1 MLPFILPSPIQEINL
16 DVLSIKEIRLFIKRE
31 DLIHPW
37 LSGNKYRKLKYN
49 LLEAESLKNDT
60 IITFGGVF
68 SNHLFATAGAC
79 SLYGLKS
86 TGIVRGEIDLEN
98 PTLKFCISKGMEL
111 IPIPRSEY
119 RNKNDSAVVK
129 DIIQDYD
136 NAYLIP
142 EGGTNKFAITGVTEL
157 MTELH
162 QQMSNHPDFI
172 VLPSGT
178 GGTTA
183 GLLASENLK
192 SHIISFSSLKTDHL
206 QTEILSLIG
215 SKNASALS
223 VNSDYHFGGYAR
235 WNHKLLNFISDFEK
249 KTGIHL
255 DHVYNGKALFGL
267 IDLIGK
273 DYFAKGATICYI
285 HTGGIQGKDALNY
298 MMLKQNKKKAL
309 DNQELR
315 LK

>member
-1 MLPFILPSPIQEINL
+1 MSNFPNDMLPFILPSPIQEINL

-142 EGGTNKFAITGVTEL
+142 EGGTNPLAVLGCQEILTENDK
-157 MTELH
+157 
-162 QQMSNHPDFI
+162 QFDFI
-172 VLPSGT
+172 CCCVGT
-178 GGTTA
+178 GGTIS
-183 GLLASENLK
+183 GLINSSELHQKIIGFPALK
-192 SHIISFSSLKTDHL
+192 GDFLME
-206 QTEILSLIG
+206 EIRKFAANDRWELID
-215 SKNASALS
+215 
-223 VNSDYHFGGYAR
+223 DYIFGGYA
-235 WNHKLLNFISDFEK
+235 KISSELVDFMNSFFTATK
-249 KTGIHL
+249 IPLDPIYTGKM
-255 DHVYNGKALFGL
+255 VFGVINL
-267 IDLIGK
+267 IRKNYFPK
-273 DYFAKGATICYI
+273 DSKILMI
-285 HTGGIQGKDALNY
+285 HTGGLQGIDGMNMKLQ
-298 MMLKQNKKKAL
+298 KQNSPIL
-309 DNQELR
+309 
-315 LK
+315 LKDV